1 MPRRRVDV
9 IADVAPGSIA
19 DRLRARREAMDAGNA
34 EGASDAFKNPSKPAE
49 PQKVN
54 WDDMPVD
61 KVVGNRKRTE
71 R

>member
-1 MPRRRVDV
+1 MPRRPVDIV
-9 IADVAPGSIA
+9 ADAAPGSLA
-19 DRLRARREAMDAGNA
+19 DRLRARREALDAGDVDKA
-34 EGASDAFKNPSKPAE
+34 ADAFKNPKPPE
-49 PQKVN
+49 KQR